1 MSEQN
6 FLEMS
11 DEDMMNMA
19 PPEVTGVD
27 LAAAGADQT
36 VVVEA
41 EVETPAPAA
50 DSTVETPV
58 ADAEDEPVN
67 PLSTPDEDG
76 EPDEGEAP
84 KDGGTPA
91 AEAAKPESGE
101 PAVKE
106 DKPADKPAAETPA
119 VVVDYEAEYKKLLAP
134 FKANGKDVTVASV
147 DDAVAL
153 MQMGANY
160 NKKMAALK
168 PNLKLMKMLENNGLL
183 DETKLNFLIDL
194 DKKVPGA
201 INKLVKDSGID
212 PMDID
217 ADKASAYRQT
227 AYAVDDK
234 EIELDTVLE
243 EIQGSP
249 AYNRTLEVVGN
260 KWDVASKQVIA
271 KEPQLL
277 RVINDHIASGVYDL
291 ISTEI
296 ERERMF
302 GRLKSVTDLEAYRQV
317 GDSIQ
322 ARGGFNH
329 LFAKNSAPSQPAA
342 PVIVQPKPVV
352 EDTTLKDK
360 KRAASPTRL
369 AAPSS
374 LPADFNPLGLSDDDF
389 AKMAAPRYR

>member
-1 MSEQN
+1 MAEQN

-11 DEDMMNMA
+11 DEDLMNMPTPSFDA
-19 PPEVTGVD
+19 PVAEDP
-27 LAAAGADQT
+27 
-36 VVVEA
+36 VVVVA
-41 EVETPAPAA
+41 DEVVA
-50 DSTVETPV
+50 DPVVEVPK
-58 ADAEDEPVN
+58 ADDAEDEPAN

-91 AEAAKPESGE
+91 AEASKPESGE
-101 PAVKE
+101 PV
-106 DKPADKPAAETPA
+106 DKVVDKAENTPA
-119 VVVDYEAEYKKLLAP
+119 ENTAENKAIDYEAEYKKLLAP

-147 DDAVAL
+147 EDAVAL

-168 PNLKLMKMLENNGLL
+168 PNLKLMKMLENNNLL
-183 DETKLNFLIDL
+183 NEEKLNFLIDL

-329 LFAKNSAPSQPAA
+329 LFQKNDAPNQPAV

-352 EDTTLKDK
+352 EDTALKDK
-360 KRAASPTRL
+360 KRAASPTKPV
-369 AAPSS
+369 APTS